1 MNVFTA
7 TAGVT
12 GRGSEPSDVTSLG
25 ASFPV
30 SSGFVRILELGIAV
44 GEVDGSVAVDNSC
57 KGFRPLDG
65 DITRHIIIS
74 SAALYSS
81 MKAQHQQHIF
91 IRNVGFHERWL
102 PEELCSQ

>member
-1 MNVFTA
+1 
-7 TAGVT
+7 
-12 GRGSEPSDVTSLG
+12 
-25 ASFPV
+25 V

-44 GEVDGSVAVDNSC
+44 AEVDGSVAVDNSC